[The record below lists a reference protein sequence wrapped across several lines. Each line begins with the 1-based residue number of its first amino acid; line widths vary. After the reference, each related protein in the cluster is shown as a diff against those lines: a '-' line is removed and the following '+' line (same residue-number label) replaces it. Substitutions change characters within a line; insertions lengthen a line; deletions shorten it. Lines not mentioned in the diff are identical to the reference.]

1 MVTSTNCLVI
11 KHSILINLL
20 LNYNNEYNNNT
31 YKELTLDAW
40 GSLLQQ
46 GQSVR
51 YRHHCCQNSY
61 QNMTIE
67 MKSFCFDKIMEKG

>member
-11 KHSILINLL
+11 AHSILINLL

-40 GSLLQQ
+40 GSLLQMQQ
-46 GQSVR
+46 GQTKCEIQASLL
-51 YRHHCCQNSY
+51 S
-61 QNMTIE
+61 
-67 MKSFCFDKIMEKG
+67 K